1 MEFLSLY
8 EYLKQAKKIM
18 MAEGYG
24 HLVFNEDAVADV
36 AHRMM
41 FADQTWDATKSDRT
55 TWRYNQAKYGIWKF
69 LKKRSQDQKHVKIS
83 LDSPIYLKYNDK
95 ISLGS
100 FVADV
105 RSEDRSY
112 QYDKICDVANRVLPP
127 EEHKCFRLYYQDGVT
142 LQGIADQQGCTRENV
157 RQKLEHIK
165 KKLKKCMSNQ
175 D

>member
-36 AHRMM
+36 AQRMM
-41 FADQTWDATKSDRT
+41 FADQTWDETKSDRK

-69 LKKRSQDQKHVKIS
+69 LKKLSQDKKRVRIS
-83 LDSPIYLKYNDK
+83 LDSPLFTKHDANESLSSF
-95 ISLGS
+95 ISDTRL
-100 FVADV
+100 
-105 RSEDRSY
+105 EDRSY
-112 QYDKICDVANRVLPP
+112 QYDKICDVAHRVLPP
-127 EEHKCFRLYYQDGVT
+127 EEQKCFRLYYQDGIT
-142 LQGIADQQGCTRENV
+142 LQGIADQQGCTRENI